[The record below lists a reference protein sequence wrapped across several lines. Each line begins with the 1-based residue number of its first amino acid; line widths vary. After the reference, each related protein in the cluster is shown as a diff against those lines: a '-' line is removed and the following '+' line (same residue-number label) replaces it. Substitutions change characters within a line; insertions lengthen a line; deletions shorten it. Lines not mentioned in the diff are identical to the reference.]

1 MDQASLTEYGSVDE
15 GKTIF
20 KTEEFHELML
30 KLAEQL
36 AIKTS
41 KIKDEK
47 DQEFELAGSIDC
59 KGIRGTDRRKYL
71 LDLIRL
77 TPRDANYPGE
87 EFSTWVCRWEL
98 LLTYQRNKSLEF
110 ASEKMKSEP

>member
-47 DQEFELAGSIDC
+47 D
-59 KGIRGTDRRKYL
+59 
-71 LDLIRL
+71 
-77 TPRDANYPGE
+77 
-87 EFSTWVCRWEL
+87 
-98 LLTYQRNKSLEF
+98 
-110 ASEKMKSEP
+110 